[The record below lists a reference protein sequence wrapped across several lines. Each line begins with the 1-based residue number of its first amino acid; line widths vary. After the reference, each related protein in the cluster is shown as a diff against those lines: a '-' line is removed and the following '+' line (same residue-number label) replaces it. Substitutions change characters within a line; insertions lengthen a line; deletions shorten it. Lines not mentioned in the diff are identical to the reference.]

1 MNEEIRNKELKVCI
15 AGNYYG
21 NLGINSIF
29 ERLVTGFSDYV
40 EEKDI
45 TGDFTH
51 TKFKSAYADVYINA
65 RMIYS
70 LLVYGYMVEKTIE
83 IDDMEYQIKLFEAT
97 EEQMETRK
105 VSVENLSGVKWEN
118 EKELKLWKRLV
129 NLFPESMAMYGK
141 IVKKTSEIERDEVI
155 KQIVEKF
162 NSSHQKEI
170 DGLIRDNVKNIEE
183 KVKELF
189 EKMDD
194 IFINSINGAL
204 EYSLEKLDIKSCIL
218 LMLKDAFTLIALQ
231 LMFESSP
238 VIAKKNMTF
247 YGNKWYIYFLMVLFE
262 EYRNTG
268 ANLLRMKKNPAFL
281 NYGATLKET
290 GGIIRN
296 FFEKKKIRRDDSDPL
311 ENYPELPHRLFFFLL
326 GYGTSRRESYA
337 EVPLRTMKG
346 NEKAVF
352 EFRIDDVVNEE
363 MPEKPFSALLSVTNF
378 RIRRI
383 AQMLALSEYS
393 AKAADDFATM
403 FQDARRDFEDEDET
417 SLDIENSLKELIASA
432 GPEITDDWDALKSV
446 CSQLPRSQQR
456 KILNELVAEILFR
469 SKTGKES
476 IAEKVENLK
485 QLLKPFLQSSNTALQ
500 RNTIASLGKKI
511 FIEHNFFSEERTKAQ
526 KDLEDFRKSNLK
538 KFPEIDRAFPKLITS
553 LEAIK
558 FRTSLRELV
567 EKRLLERARK
577 RIVINSGFD
586 FEDGNHP
593 VERYSV
599 YSHIYYIT
607 ATYVKIFENNELETR
622 TFIEAMDSVYYSKLF
637 HSLVCDTAAMITAK
651 EEGKFIAENVVI
663 EYDYLPE
670 IMKKTEKYFNF
681 FILDEKELEK
691 IPLEEKKEAEN
702 ILLLVSTAL
711 KTAFNFYTNPNTF
724 LRPRIPLRKAREDAG
739 DENYTESAV
748 FLEVMNCIDPEEI
761 FNI

>member
-1 MNEEIRNKELKVCI
+1 MNEEVVNKELKVCI
-15 AGNYYG
+15 CGNYYG
-21 NLGINSIF
+21 NLAINSIF
-29 ERLVTGFSDYV
+29 ERLVTGFSDYT
-40 EEKDI
+40 EEKEI
-45 TGDFTH
+45 TGDFTQ
-51 TKFKSAYADVYINA
+51 TMFKSAYADVYINA

-70 LLVYGYMVEKTIE
+70 LLVYGYMVEKAIE
-83 IDDMEYQIKLFEAT
+83 IDDMEYQIKLFQAT

-118 EKELKLWKRLV
+118 EKEMKLWKRLV

-141 IVKKTSEIERDEVI
+141 IAKKTSEIERDEVI

-170 DGLIRDNVKNIEE
+170 DGLIRNNVKNIEE

-194 IFINSINGAL
+194 IFINSINGTL
-204 EYSLEKLDIKSCIL
+204 EYNLEKLDIKSCIL

-281 NYGATLKET
+281 NYGATVKET
-290 GGIIRN
+290 GKILKN
-296 FFEKKKIRRDDSDPL
+296 FFEKRKPRRGDNNPL

-326 GYGTSRRESYA
+326 GYGTSRRESYVEA
-337 EVPLRTMKG
+337 SLRNMKG
-346 NEKAVF
+346 SEKAIF
-352 EFRIDDVVNEE
+352 EFKIDDVINEE
-363 MPEKPFSALLSVTNF
+363 MPEKSFSALLSVTNF

-393 AKAADDFATM
+393 SKAVDDFETM
-403 FQDARRDFEDEDET
+403 FVDARRDFEDNDET
-417 SLDIENSLKELIASA
+417 SLDIESALKEVIASA
-432 GPEITDDWDALKSV
+432 GSEITDDWDALKNI
-446 CSQLPRSQQR
+446 CLQATKNQQR

-469 SKTGKES
+469 SKTGRETIS
-476 IAEKVENLK
+476 EKVKNLK
-485 QLLKPFLQSSNTALQ
+485 ELLKPFLSSSNTAVQ
-500 RNTIASLGKKI
+500 RNTLVSLGNRV
-511 FIEHNFFSEERTKAQ
+511 FIEHNFFSEERAKAQ
-526 KDLEDFRKSNLK
+526 NDLENFRKSNLK
-538 KFPEIDRAFPKLITS
+538 KFSEINRNFPKLITS

-558 FRTSLRELV
+558 FRTSLRELA

-599 YSHIYYIT
+599 YSHIYYIM
-607 ATYVKIFENNELETR
+607 ATYVKIFENDELGMG
-622 TFIEAMDSVYYSKLF
+622 TFIKAMDSVHYSKLF

-651 EEGKFIAENVVI
+651 EEGKFIAENIVI

-670 IMKKTEKYFNF
+670 IMKKVEKYFNF
-681 FILDEKELEK
+681 FLLDEKELEK
-691 IPLEEKKEAEN
+691 IPLEEKKEAEDV
-702 ILLLVSTAL
+702 LLLVSTAL
-711 KTAFNFYTNPNTF
+711 KTAFSFYTDPY
-724 LRPRIPLRKAREDAG
+724 LYLSPKLPPRRSS
-739 DENYTESAV
+739 ENAENEIYTETEIFS
-748 FLEVMNCIDPEEI
+748 EVMNCIDPEEI

>member
-1 MNEEIRNKELKVCI
+1 MNEEVANKELKVCI
-15 AGNYYG
+15 GGNYYG
-21 NLGINSIF
+21 NLAINSIF
-29 ERLVTGFSDYV
+29 ERLVTGFSDYT
-40 EEKDI
+40 EEKEI
-45 TGDFTH
+45 TGDFTQ
-51 TKFKSAYADVYINA
+51 TMFKSAYADAYINA

-70 LLVYGYMVEKTIE
+70 LLVYGYLVEKTVE
-83 IDDMEYQIKLFEAT
+83 IDDMDYQVKLFQAT
-97 EEQMETRK
+97 KEQMETRK

-118 EKELKLWKRLV
+118 EKEMKLWKRLV

-141 IVKKTSEIERDEVI
+141 IAKKTSEIERDEVI

-170 DGLIRDNVKNIEE
+170 DGLIRNNVKNIEE

-194 IFINSINGAL
+194 IFINSINGTL
-204 EYSLEKLDIKSCIL
+204 EYNLEKLDIKSCIL

-281 NYGATLKET
+281 NYGATVKET
-290 GGIIRN
+290 GKILKN
-296 FFEKKKIRRDDSDPL
+296 FFEKRKPRRGDNNPL

-326 GYGTSRRESYA
+326 GYGTSRRESYVEA
-337 EVPLRTMKG
+337 SLRNMKG
-346 NEKAVF
+346 SEKAIF
-352 EFRIDDVVNEE
+352 EFKIDDVINEE
-363 MPEKPFSALLSVTNF
+363 MPEKSFSALLSVTNF

-393 AKAADDFATM
+393 SKAVDDFKTM
-403 FQDARRDFEDEDET
+403 FVDARRDFEDNDET
-417 SLDIENSLKELIASA
+417 SLDIESALKEVIASA
-432 GPEITDDWDALKSV
+432 GPEITDDWDALKNI
-446 CSQLPRSQQR
+446 CLQATKNQQR

-469 SKTGKES
+469 SKTGRETIS
-476 IAEKVENLK
+476 EKVKKLK
-485 QLLKPFLQSSNTALQ
+485 ELLKPFLSSSNTAVQ
-500 RNTIASLGKKI
+500 RNTLVSLGNRV
-511 FIEHNFFSEERTKAQ
+511 FIEHNFFSEERAKAQ
-526 KDLEDFRKSNLK
+526 NDLENFRKSNLK
-538 KFPEIDRAFPKLITS
+538 KFSEINRNFPKLITS

-558 FRTSLRELV
+558 FRTSLRELA

-599 YSHIYYIT
+599 YSHIYYIM
-607 ATYVKIFENNELETR
+607 ATYVKIFENDELGMG
-622 TFIEAMDSVYYSKLF
+622 TFIKAMDSVHYSKLF

-651 EEGKFIAENVVI
+651 EEGKFIAENIVI

-670 IMKKTEKYFNF
+670 IMKKVEKYFNF
-681 FILDEKELEK
+681 FLLDEKELEK
-691 IPLEEKKEAEN
+691 IPLEEKKEAEDV
-702 ILLLVSTAL
+702 LLLVSTAL
-711 KTAFNFYTNPNTF
+711 KTAFSFYTDPY
-724 LRPRIPLRKAREDAG
+724 LYLSPKLSPRRSS
-739 DENYTESAV
+739 ENAENEIYTETEI